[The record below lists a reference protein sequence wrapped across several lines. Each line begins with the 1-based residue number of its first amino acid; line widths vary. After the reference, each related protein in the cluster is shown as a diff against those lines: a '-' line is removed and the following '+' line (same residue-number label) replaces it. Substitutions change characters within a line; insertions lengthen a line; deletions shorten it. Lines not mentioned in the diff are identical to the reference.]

1 MSTGVG
7 QCTVLLSYDSVLV
20 KESDFQQQLESK
32 DEAVKVDALK
42 ALIAALVNGEHYPK
56 LLMSVIKF
64 CLHSEHH
71 LIKKLLLLY
80 WEVVEKKNKEGVLLH
95 EMILVCNA
103 LKNNITHPNEYIRG
117 STLRFLCKI
126 KEQEILES
134 LIPSITDNLQ
144 HRHSSAHTHCAP
156 LTSSPPLP
164 SHIPSSVRP
173 PPHPAPPPPPCPVPS
188 PLLQLRAQECGV
200 DCVHGVLRSPGAD
213 P

>member
-1 MSTGVG
+1 MSQGGSAG

-20 KESDFQQQLESK
+20 KESDFQAQLESK
-32 DEAVKVDALK
+32 DEAVKVEALK

-64 CLHSEHH
+64 CLHSDHH
-71 LIKKLLLLY
+71 GIKKLLLLY
-80 WEVVEKKNKEGVLLH
+80 WEVVEKKNKEGQLLH

-103 LKNNITHPNEYIRG
+103 LKNNVTHPNEYIRG

-144 HRHSSAHTHCAP
+144 HRHSSAHTTT
-156 LTSSPPLP
+156 LPPSTPQLP
-164 SHIPSSVRP
+164 SHASS
-173 PPHPAPPPPPCPVPS
+173 HPLHAASSAPLVLSPCLS
-188 PLLQLRAQECGV
+188 GTCARMRC
-200 DCVHGVLRSPGAD
+200 
-213 P
+213 

>member
-1 MSTGVG
+1 MTAHDR
-7 QCTVLLSYDSVLV
+7 QCTVLLGYDSPFI
-20 KESDFQQQLESK
+20 KESDFMEKLESK

-42 ALIAALVNGEHYPK
+42 ALIASLVNGEQYPK

-64 CLHSEHH
+64 CLHSESHA
-71 LIKKLLLLY
+71 IKKLLLLY

-144 HRHSSAHTHCAP
+144 HRHSCDTTHHLTLPLLLTPSTPLPPPQP
-156 LTSSPPLP
+156 LTSLFSLLSLCLP
-164 SHIPSSVRP
+164 F
-173 PPHPAPPPPPCPVPS
+173 
-188 PLLQLRAQECGV
+188 LQLRAQECGA
-200 DCVHGVLRSPGAD
+200 DRVHRVQRPPRAD